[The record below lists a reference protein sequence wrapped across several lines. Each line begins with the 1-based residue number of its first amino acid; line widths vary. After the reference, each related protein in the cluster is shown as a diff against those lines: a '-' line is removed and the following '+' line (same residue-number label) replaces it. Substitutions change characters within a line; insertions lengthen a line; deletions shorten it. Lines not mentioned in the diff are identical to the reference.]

1 MPKNIEKIIA
11 EERKE
16 LLLLLNDEV
25 PLRCIDENILIATWN
40 IKKFGE
46 KKEDR
51 AIRYMADII
60 ERFDIIAIQEVM
72 YNLDGLKRLRDYLP
86 GNYKFLVS
94 EKTGNNERFAFL
106 YDSRTIENTGFVS
119 NLTYPVS
126 GDTHEGYQLHRIPYA
141 ASFRAGR
148 FDFII
153 VSVHIYFGSNSLG
166 EKHRQVEINN
176 IVDYIHKMSG
186 AEGSRAFDRDIFLVG
201 DFNIEKYADK
211 FFEALTSK
219 KFTMPED
226 MNQLKTNLKQTATY
240 DKIAWVPRKSF
251 KFRGNVGVVNFAE
264 KIYKEK
270 SLEQLNNIMSDHLPL
285 WAEFQICSLE
295 QELDAI
301 LK

>member
-1 MPKNIEKIIA
+1 MAKKIEKIIA
-11 EERKE
+11 EERKKLME
-16 LLLLLNDEV
+16 LLNQDV
-25 PLRCIDENILIATWN
+25 PLRCIDENILLATWN

-51 AIRYMADII
+51 AIQYMADII
-60 ERFDIIAIQEVM
+60 ERFDIVAIQEVM
-72 YNLDGLKRLRDYLP
+72 YNLDGLKRLQSYLP

-106 YDSRTIENTGFVS
+106 YDSRTVENTGFVT

-126 GDTHEGYQLHRIPYA
+126 GDSHEGYQLHRIPYA

-148 FDFII
+148 FDFI
-153 VSVHIYFGSNSLG
+153 VVNVHIYYGSNSKG
-166 EKHRQVEINN
+166 KQHREDEINN
-176 IVDYIHKMSG
+176 IVSYIHKMAG

-201 DFNIEKYADK
+201 DFNIEKYADR

-219 KFTMPED
+219 KFKMPEGMD
-226 MNQLKTNLKQTATY
+226 KLKTNLKQTATY

-251 KFRGNVGVVNFAE
+251 KFHDNFGVIDFSGS
-264 KIYKEK
+264 IYKEK
-270 SLEQLNNIMSDHLPL
+270 SIDELDDIMSDHLPL
-285 WAEFQICSLE
+285 WAEFQICSLQ
-295 QELDAI
+295 QELDAV